1 MPNNNPAA
9 IENAR
14 NVRSGKDAAIYD
26 DQGTLL
32 ATVEV
37 FTSQFNFS
45 NSAWQPVGSFQ
56 AYEVP
61 VGYTQVLNL
70 TNTVVKDEK
79 FIEDIIEAKENGTVP
94 HWGFVGSI
102 SADNGTY
109 ERMVYNDCIPSGNI
123 DIQNINAGDIIKRG
137 LSLFCNGK
145 IRKQGSMR
153 A

>member
-1 MPNNNPAA
+1 MPIMNPAA
-9 IENAR
+9 IDNAR
-14 NVRSGKDAAIYD
+14 QVRTGKDAAIYD

-32 ATVEV
+32 ATVET

-45 NSAWQPVGSFQ
+45 NAQWQPVGSFQ
-56 AYEVP
+56 QFEVP
-61 VGYTQVLNL
+61 TGYGQTVTL

-79 FIEDIIEAKENGTVP
+79 FIEDIIDMKEKGLVP
-94 HWGFVGSI
+94 HWNFTGAI

-123 DIQNINAGDIIKRG
+123 DIQNINAGDIIKRAIN
-137 LSLFCNGK
+137 LFCNGK